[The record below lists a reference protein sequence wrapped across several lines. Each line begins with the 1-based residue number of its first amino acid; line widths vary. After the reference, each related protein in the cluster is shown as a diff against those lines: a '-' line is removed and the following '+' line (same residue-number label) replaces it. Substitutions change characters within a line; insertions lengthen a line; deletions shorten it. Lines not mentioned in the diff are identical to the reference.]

1 MTEVKVGQVVESK
14 AGRDR
19 GFRMIVY
26 NIIDNKYVTVVD
38 GRHRKIENPKKKK
51 LKHLHLTP
59 NIASKFVK
67 NIQAGVVPTNEEVRE
82 YLLDELVGPDKY
94 LPHNEGVR

>member
-1 MTEVKVGQVVESK
+1 MTEVKVGQVVEST
-14 AGRDR
+14 AGRDKS
-19 GFRMIVY
+19 FRMIVY

-38 GRHRKIENPKKKK
+38 GCHRKVENPKKKK

-59 NIASKFVK
+59 NVASRFVK
-67 NIQAGVVPTNEEVRE
+67 KVQAGIVPTNEEVRE
-82 YLLDELVGPDKY
+82 YLDELVGPDKY